1 MSLPYIINA
10 ALVLA
15 ACLAFYKSLL
25 RRETFYRVNR
35 FLLIVCLGVS
45 FALPL
50 LSVPEQFSFRRK
62 EIETVTIGEQPAAK
76 KTIEAKR

>member
-15 ACLAFYKSLL
+15 ACLAFYKLLL

-35 FLLIVCLGVS
+35 Y
-45 FALPL
+45 
-50 LSVPEQFSFRRK
+50 
-62 EIETVTIGEQPAAK
+62 PAK
-76 KTIEAKR
+76 